1 MMKKYITYM
10 FMDTRYG
17 VNKITGASI
26 DFNCVLYTRHKS
38 VTGKFIKI
46 NIVNKN

>member
-1 MMKKYITYM
+1 MMKKYIIYM

-17 VNKITGASI
+17 VNKITGA
-26 DFNCVLYTRHKS
+26 RS

-46 NIVNKN
+46 NSVNKN

>member
-1 MMKKYITYM
+1 MEFIRSQMHVIFTFMLYTKYIH
-10 FMDTRYG
+10 
-17 VNKITGASI
+17 
-26 DFNCVLYTRHKS
+26 CKS